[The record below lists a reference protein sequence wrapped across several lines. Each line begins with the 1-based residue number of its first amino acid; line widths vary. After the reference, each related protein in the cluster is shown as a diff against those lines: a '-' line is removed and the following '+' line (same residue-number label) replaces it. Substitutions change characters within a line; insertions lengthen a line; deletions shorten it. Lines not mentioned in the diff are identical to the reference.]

1 MRPNAVKHSAVL
13 FCSMCISLST
23 SGDSINPSAE
33 FWRYMAEYTDQS
45 GEVFDPVDLETASR
59 LVNKDGKMIKPTTP
73 VEQQAASEEQDHD

>member
-1 MRPNAVKHSAVL
+1 
-13 FCSMCISLST
+13 
-23 SGDSINPSAE
+23 
-33 FWRYMAEYTDQS
+33 MAEYTDQS